1 MRPLM
6 LKLSAFG
13 PYADKTEIDFTKL
26 GTGGIYLITGDTGA
40 GKTTIFD
47 AITYALYGNPSGNNR
62 EVSMFR
68 SKYAQ
73 PDVPTQVELTF
84 DYYGKKYVVQRNPEY
99 ERANKRGEGT
109 TKQLAGAQFIY
120 PDGRVVTKIK
130 EVDQAVKDVM
140 GIDRN
145 QFCQI
150 AMIAQGDFLKLLLA
164 STKERM
170 EIFRHIFKTE
180 GFSRLQE
187 RLKKESGAVGEECT
201 FLRNSILQYMGG
213 IVCEEDLVYHP
224 LAEQA
229 KKGELTIEDT
239 LKLIEKLLEEEGA
252 KEKRLEEKRRKLQKE
267 LDEVKARIIKGK
279 EAVRAGK
286 ELEENERRYE
296 QLTLQSVQLEEG
308 YKEAKGQQEE
318 SKRDS
323 QTLGEIKAALAE
335 YDELERGNLQLV
347 RNQNFLQK
355 AKEELCKNEEEIKKL
370 EKELILFREEEKG
383 LQKAGEEKVRLEAEK
398 KKKEEQYQSLRTL
411 FYQIQE
417 AKQLQDTY
425 QKEVTVYKQKAEK
438 LEKTEADFRAKNKAY
453 LDAQAGILAE
463 NLKEGE
469 PCPVC
474 GAVDHPKP
482 APKSSY
488 VPNRQELEKLQEI
501 ITKENEEVKAASQ
514 KAGTVKGALEEKQ
527 KAVEVAKSLLM
538 GEESFEN
545 LSQAV
550 KEKALAIREEGQ
562 KIEKEIEKESQK
574 LQRREY
580 LQKIIPARE
589 KAIEEEKRKSLQLKE
604 ESGKRLGEN
613 ETLKERLIILKEKLL
628 YESKEKAQEV
638 IQQLMDNI
646 RRRQMQ
652 LEKKEREWNGCKEQ
666 LISLTSAKKEILKRL
681 EGRENIQLELEL
693 QQQRYLEEEQGRI
706 EKEEKRVHSA
716 IRANKEALH
725 HILQKS
731 EALQK
736 LEKKYSWVKNL
747 SNTANGT
754 LAGKE
759 KIMLET
765 YIQMNYF
772 DRIIARANVR
782 LMIMTE
788 GQYDLI
794 RSKEALTKQGQSGL
808 DLNVI
813 DHYNGSERSV
823 RSLSG
828 GEAFKASLALALG
841 LSDEIQSSCGGIKL
855 ETMFVDEGFGSLD
868 EDSLSQA
875 MKALSQLADN
885 HRLVGII
892 SHVGELKQKI
902 DKQIVVTKDKAGG
915 SRAQVVV

>member
-13 PYADKTEIDFTKL
+13 PYADQTEIDFTKL

-99 ERANKRGEGT
+99 ERANKRGGGT

-267 LDEVKARIIKGK
+267 LDEVKTRIIKGK

-335 YDELERGNLQLV
+335 YDELERGNLQLI

-383 LQKAGEEKVRLEAEK
+383 LQKAGEEKVRLVAEK

-474 GAVDHPKP
+474 GAVEHPKP

-514 KAGTVKGALEEKQ
+514 KAGTVKGALEEKK
-527 KAVEVAKSLLM
+527 KAVEAEKSLLM

-646 RRRQMQ
+646 GRRQVQ

-666 LISLTSAKKEILKRL
+666 LIALTSAKKEILKRL

>member
-438 LEKTEADFRAKNKAY
+438 LEKTEADFRVKNKAY

-736 LEKKYSWVKNL
+736 LEKKYSWVRNL

>member
-13 PYADKTEIDFTKL
+13 PYADQIEIDFTKL

-252 KEKRLEEKRRKLQKE
+252 KEKCLEEKRRKLQKE

-482 APKSSY
+482 APKSFY

-628 YESKEKAQEV
+628 YESKEKAQEA

-646 RRRQMQ
+646 GRRQMQ

>member
-239 LKLIEKLLEEEGA
+239 LKLIENLLEEEGA

-323 QTLGEIKAALAE
+323 QILGEIKAALAE

-438 LEKTEADFRAKNKAY
+438 LEKTEADFREKNKAY

-646 RRRQMQ
+646 GRRQMQ

>member
-13 PYADKTEIDFTKL
+13 PYADQTEIDFTKL

-252 KEKRLEEKRRKLQKE
+252 KEKCLEEKRRKLQKE
-267 LDEVKARIIKGK
+267 LDEVKTRIIKGK

-355 AKEELCKNEEEIKKL
+355 AKEELCKNKEEIKKL

-604 ESGKRLGEN
+604 ESDKRLGEN

-628 YESKEKAQEV
+628 YESKEKAQEA

-646 RRRQMQ
+646 GRRQMQ

-681 EGRENIQLELEL
+681 EGRENIQLEMEL

>member
-438 LEKTEADFRAKNKAY
+438 LEKTEADFRVKNKAY

-646 RRRQMQ
+646 GRRQMQ

-666 LISLTSAKKEILKRL
+666 LIALTSAKKEILKRL

-731 EALQK
+731 EVLQK

>member
-538 GEESFEN
+538 GEESFED

-666 LISLTSAKKEILKRL
+666 LIALTSAKKEILKRL

-693 QQQRYLEEEQGRI
+693 QQQRYLEEEQARI

-855 ETMFVDEGFGSLD
+855 ETMFVDEGFGSLG

>member
-13 PYADKTEIDFTKL
+13 PYADQTEIDFTKL

-213 IVCEEDLVYHP
+213 IVCEQDLVYHP

-296 QLTLQSVQLEEG
+296 QLTLQSVQLEKG

-318 SKRDS
+318 SKKDS
-323 QTLGEIKAALAE
+323 QILGEIKAALAE
-335 YDELERGNLQLV
+335 YDELERGNLQLI

-425 QKEVTVYKQKAEK
+425 QKEVIVYKQKAEK

-514 KAGTVKGALEEKQ
+514 KAGTVKGALEEKK
-527 KAVEVAKSLLM
+527 KAVEAEKSLLM

-545 LSQAV
+545 LFQAV

-613 ETLKERLIILKEKLL
+613 ETLKERLIILKGKLL
-628 YESKEKAQEV
+628 YESKEKAQEA

-646 RRRQMQ
+646 ERRQMQ
-652 LEKKEREWNGCKEQ
+652 LEKKEREWTGCKEQ
-666 LISLTSAKKEILKRL
+666 LIALTSAKKEILKRL

-693 QQQRYLEEEQGRI
+693 QRQMYLEEEQGRI

-736 LEKKYSWVKNL
+736 VEKKYSWVKNL

-788 GQYDLI
+788 GQYDLV

>member
-267 LDEVKARIIKGK
+267 LDEVKAKIIKGK

-323 QTLGEIKAALAE
+323 QILGEIKAALAE

-425 QKEVTVYKQKAEK
+425 QKEVTVYKQRAEK
-438 LEKTEADFRAKNKAY
+438 LEKTEADFRVKNKAY

-488 VPNRQELEKLQEI
+488 VPNRQELEKLQET

-646 RRRQMQ
+646 GRRQMQ

-666 LISLTSAKKEILKRL
+666 LIALTSAKKEILKRL
-681 EGRENIQLELEL
+681 EGRENIRLELEL

>member
-1 MRPLM
+1 MRPLI

-73 PDVPTQVELTF
+73 SDVPTQVELTF

-589 KAIEEEKRKSLQLKE
+589 KAIEEGKRKNLQLKE

-646 RRRQMQ
+646 GRRQMQ

-666 LISLTSAKKEILKRL
+666 LIALTSAKKEILKRL

>member
-438 LEKTEADFRAKNKAY
+438 LEKTEADFRVKNKAY

-646 RRRQMQ
+646 GRRQMQ

-666 LISLTSAKKEILKRL
+666 LIALTSAKKEILKRL

>member
-13 PYADKTEIDFTKL
+13 PYADQTEIDFTKL

-213 IVCEEDLVYHP
+213 IVCEEDMVYHP

-267 LDEVKARIIKGK
+267 LDEVKTRIIKGK

-335 YDELERGNLQLV
+335 YDELERGNLQLI

-514 KAGTVKGALEEKQ
+514 KAGTVKGALEEKK
-527 KAVEVAKSLLM
+527 KAVEAEKSLLM

-589 KAIEEEKRKSLQLKE
+589 KAMEEEKRKSLQLKE

-628 YESKEKAQEV
+628 YESKEKAQEA

-646 RRRQMQ
+646 GRRQMQ

-666 LISLTSAKKEILKRL
+666 LIALTSAKKEILKRL

-716 IRANKEALH
+716 IRANKEALQ

-736 LEKKYSWVKNL
+736 VEKKYSWVKNL

>member
-252 KEKRLEEKRRKLQKE
+252 KEKCLEEKRRKLQKE

-323 QTLGEIKAALAE
+323 QILGEIKAALAE

-355 AKEELCKNEEEIKKL
+355 AKEELCKNEGEIKKL

-438 LEKTEADFRAKNKAY
+438 LEKTEADFREKNKAY

-646 RRRQMQ
+646 GRRQIQ

-666 LISLTSAKKEILKRL
+666 LIALTSAKKEILKRL

>member
-239 LKLIEKLLEEEGA
+239 LKLIENLLEEEGA

-323 QTLGEIKAALAE
+323 QILGEIKAALAE

-438 LEKTEADFRAKNKAY
+438 LEKTEADFREKNKAY

-646 RRRQMQ
+646 GRRQMQ

-666 LISLTSAKKEILKRL
+666 LIALTSAKKEILKRL

>member
-13 PYADKTEIDFTKL
+13 PYADQTEIDFTKL

-267 LDEVKARIIKGK
+267 LDEVKTRIIKGK

-335 YDELERGNLQLV
+335 YDELERGNLQLI

-474 GAVDHPKP
+474 GAVDHPNP

-514 KAGTVKGALEEKQ
+514 KAGTVKGALEEKK
-527 KAVEVAKSLLM
+527 KAVEAEKSLLM

-628 YESKEKAQEV
+628 YESKEKAQEA

-646 RRRQMQ
+646 GRRQMQ

-666 LISLTSAKKEILKRL
+666 LIALTSAKKEILKRL

-716 IRANKEALH
+716 IRANKEALQ

-736 LEKKYSWVKNL
+736 VEKKYSWVKNL

>member
-538 GEESFEN
+538 GEESFED

-666 LISLTSAKKEILKRL
+666 LIALTSAKKEILKRL

-693 QQQRYLEEEQGRI
+693 QQQRYLEEEQARI

>member
-13 PYADKTEIDFTKL
+13 PYADQTEIDFTKL

-109 TKQLAGAQFIY
+109 TKQLAGAQFVY

-267 LDEVKARIIKGK
+267 LDEVKTRIIKGK

-335 YDELERGNLQLV
+335 YDELERGNLQLI

-514 KAGTVKGALEEKQ
+514 KAGTVKGALEEKK
-527 KAVEVAKSLLM
+527 KAVEAEKSLLM

-589 KAIEEEKRKSLQLKE
+589 KAMEEEKRKSLQLKE

-628 YESKEKAQEV
+628 YESKEKAQEA

-646 RRRQMQ
+646 GRRQMQ

-666 LISLTSAKKEILKRL
+666 LIALTSAKKEILKRL

-716 IRANKEALH
+716 IRANKEALQ

-736 LEKKYSWVKNL
+736 VEKKYSWVKNL

>member
-13 PYADKTEIDFTKL
+13 PYADQTEIDFTKL

-267 LDEVKARIIKGK
+267 LDEVKTRIIKGK

-335 YDELERGNLQLV
+335 YDELERGNLQLI

-383 LQKAGEEKVRLEAEK
+383 LQKAGEEKVRLVAEK

-514 KAGTVKGALEEKQ
+514 KAGTVKGALEEKK
-527 KAVEVAKSLLM
+527 KAVEAEKSLLM

-589 KAIEEEKRKSLQLKE
+589 KAMEEEKRKSLQLKE

-628 YESKEKAQEV
+628 YESKEKAQEA

-646 RRRQMQ
+646 GRRQIQ

-666 LISLTSAKKEILKRL
+666 LIALTSAKKEILKRL

-716 IRANKEALH
+716 IRANKEALQ

-736 LEKKYSWVKNL
+736 VEKKYSWVKNL

>member
-13 PYADKTEIDFTKL
+13 PYADQTEIDFTKL

-213 IVCEEDLVYHP
+213 IVCEEDMVYHP

-267 LDEVKARIIKGK
+267 LDEVKTRIIKGK

-318 SKRDS
+318 SKRGS

-335 YDELERGNLQLV
+335 YDELERGNLQLI

-383 LQKAGEEKVRLEAEK
+383 LQKAGEEKVRLVAEK

-514 KAGTVKGALEEKQ
+514 KAGTVKGALEEKK
-527 KAVEVAKSLLM
+527 KAVEAEKSLLM

-550 KEKALAIREEGQ
+550 KEKAMAIREEGQ

-628 YESKEKAQEV
+628 YESKEKAQEA

-646 RRRQMQ
+646 GRRQMQ

-666 LISLTSAKKEILKRL
+666 LIALTSAKKEILKRL

-716 IRANKEALH
+716 IRANKEALQ

-736 LEKKYSWVKNL
+736 VEKKYSWVKNL

>member
-355 AKEELCKNEEEIKKL
+355 AKEELCKNEEEINKL

-438 LEKTEADFRAKNKAY
+438 LEKTEADFRVKNKAY

-488 VPNRQELEKLQEI
+488 VPNRQELEKLQET

>member
-13 PYADKTEIDFTKL
+13 PYADQTEIDFTKL

-267 LDEVKARIIKGK
+267 LDEVKTRIIKGK

-335 YDELERGNLQLV
+335 YDELERGNLQLI

-514 KAGTVKGALEEKQ
+514 KAGTVKGALEEKK
-527 KAVEVAKSLLM
+527 KAVEAEKSLLM

-628 YESKEKAQEV
+628 YESKEKAQEA

-646 RRRQMQ
+646 GRRQMQ

-666 LISLTSAKKEILKRL
+666 LIALTSAKKEILKRL

-716 IRANKEALH
+716 IRANKEALQ

-736 LEKKYSWVKNL
+736 VEKKYSWVKNL

>member
-1 MRPLM
+1 M

-355 AKEELCKNEEEIKKL
+355 AKEELCKNEEEINKL

-438 LEKTEADFRAKNKAY
+438 LEKTEADFRVKNKAY

-488 VPNRQELEKLQEI
+488 VPNRQELEKLQET

>member
-13 PYADKTEIDFTKL
+13 PYADQTEIDFTKL

-213 IVCEEDLVYHP
+213 IVCEEDMVYHP

-252 KEKRLEEKRRKLQKE
+252 KEKCLEEKRRKLQKE

-355 AKEELCKNEEEIKKL
+355 AKEELCKNKEEIKKL

-628 YESKEKAQEV
+628 YESKEKAQEA

-646 RRRQMQ
+646 GRRQMQ

-681 EGRENIQLELEL
+681 EGRENIQLEMEL

>member
-239 LKLIEKLLEEEGA
+239 LNLIEKLLEEEGA

-438 LEKTEADFRAKNKAY
+438 LEKTEADFRVKNKAY

-474 GAVDHPKP
+474 GAVNHPKP

-652 LEKKEREWNGCKEQ
+652 LEKKESEWNGCKEQ

-693 QQQRYLEEEQGRI
+693 QKQRYLEEEQGRI

>member
-438 LEKTEADFRAKNKAY
+438 LEKTEADFRVKNKAY

>member
-323 QTLGEIKAALAE
+323 QILGEIKAALAE

-550 KEKALAIREEGQ
+550 KEKALVIREEGQ
-562 KIEKEIEKESQK
+562 KIEKEIQKESQK

-646 RRRQMQ
+646 GRRQMQ

>member
-355 AKEELCKNEEEIKKL
+355 AKEELFKNEEEIKKL

-438 LEKTEADFRAKNKAY
+438 LEKTEADFRVKNKAY

-646 RRRQMQ
+646 GRRQMQ

-666 LISLTSAKKEILKRL
+666 LIALTSAKKEILKRL

>member
-73 PDVPTQVELTF
+73 PDVPTQVELAF

-355 AKEELCKNEEEIKKL
+355 AKEELCKNEEEINKL

-438 LEKTEADFRAKNKAY
+438 LEKTEADFRVKNKAY

-488 VPNRQELEKLQEI
+488 VPNRQELEKLQET

-652 LEKKEREWNGCKEQ
+652 LEKK
-666 LISLTSAKKEILKRL
+666 
-681 EGRENIQLELEL
+681 
-693 QQQRYLEEEQGRI
+693 
-706 EKEEKRVHSA
+706 
-716 IRANKEALH
+716 
-725 HILQKS
+725 
-731 EALQK
+731 
-736 LEKKYSWVKNL
+736 
-747 SNTANGT
+747 
-754 LAGKE
+754 
-759 KIMLET
+759 
-765 YIQMNYF
+765 
-772 DRIIARANVR
+772 
-782 LMIMTE
+782 
-788 GQYDLI
+788 
-794 RSKEALTKQGQSGL
+794 
-808 DLNVI
+808 
-813 DHYNGSERSV
+813 
-823 RSLSG
+823 
-828 GEAFKASLALALG
+828 
-841 LSDEIQSSCGGIKL
+841 
-855 ETMFVDEGFGSLD
+855 
-868 EDSLSQA
+868 
-875 MKALSQLADN
+875 
-885 HRLVGII
+885 
-892 SHVGELKQKI
+892 
-902 DKQIVVTKDKAGG
+902 
-915 SRAQVVV
+915 

>member
-267 LDEVKARIIKGK
+267 LDEIKARIIKGK

-318 SKRDS
+318 SKKDS
-323 QTLGEIKAALAE
+323 QTLGEIKVALAE

-438 LEKTEADFRAKNKAY
+438 LEKTEADFRVKNKAY

-527 KAVEVAKSLLM
+527 KAVEVTKSLLM

-646 RRRQMQ
+646 GRRQMQ

>member
-13 PYADKTEIDFTKL
+13 PYADQTEIDFTKL

-267 LDEVKARIIKGK
+267 LDEVKTRIIKGK

-335 YDELERGNLQLV
+335 YDELERGNLQLI

-383 LQKAGEEKVRLEAEK
+383 LQKAGEEKVRLVAEK

-514 KAGTVKGALEEKQ
+514 KAGTVKGALEEKK
-527 KAVEVAKSLLM
+527 KAVEAEKSLLM

-628 YESKEKAQEV
+628 YESKEKAQEA

-646 RRRQMQ
+646 GRRQMQ

-666 LISLTSAKKEILKRL
+666 LIALTSAKKEILKRL

-716 IRANKEALH
+716 IRANKEALQ

-736 LEKKYSWVKNL
+736 VEKKYSWVKNL

>member
-13 PYADKTEIDFTKL
+13 PYADQTEIDFTKL

-267 LDEVKARIIKGK
+267 LDEVKTRIIKGK

-335 YDELERGNLQLV
+335 YDELERGNLQLI

-514 KAGTVKGALEEKQ
+514 KAGTVKGALEEKK
-527 KAVEVAKSLLM
+527 KAVEAEKSLLM

-589 KAIEEEKRKSLQLKE
+589 KAMEEEKRKSLQLKE

-628 YESKEKAQEV
+628 YESKEKAQEA

-646 RRRQMQ
+646 GRRQIQ

-666 LISLTSAKKEILKRL
+666 LIALTSAKKEILKRL

-716 IRANKEALH
+716 IRANKEALQ

-736 LEKKYSWVKNL
+736 VEKKYSWVKNL

>member
-13 PYADKTEIDFTKL
+13 PYADQTEIDFTKL

-73 PDVPTQVELTF
+73 PDVPTQVELIF

-180 GFSRLQE
+180 GFSKLQE

-252 KEKRLEEKRRKLQKE
+252 KEKCLEEKRRKLQKE
-267 LDEVKARIIKGK
+267 LDEVKTRIIKGK

-335 YDELERGNLQLV
+335 YDELERGNLQLI

-514 KAGTVKGALEEKQ
+514 KAGTVKGALEEKK
-527 KAVEVAKSLLM
+527 KAVEAEKSLLM

-589 KAIEEEKRKSLQLKE
+589 KTIEEEKRKSLQLKE

-628 YESKEKAQEV
+628 YESKEKAQEA

-646 RRRQMQ
+646 GRRQMQ

-666 LISLTSAKKEILKRL
+666 LIALTSAKKEILKRL

-716 IRANKEALH
+716 IRANKEALQ

-736 LEKKYSWVKNL
+736 VEKKYSWVKNL

>member
-267 LDEVKARIIKGK
+267 LDEVKAKIIKGK

-425 QKEVTVYKQKAEK
+425 QKEVTVYKQRAEK
-438 LEKTEADFRAKNKAY
+438 LEKTEADFRVKNKAY

-488 VPNRQELEKLQEI
+488 VPNRQELEKLQET

-646 RRRQMQ
+646 GRRQMQ

-666 LISLTSAKKEILKRL
+666 LIALTSAKKEILKRL
-681 EGRENIQLELEL
+681 EGRENIRLELEL

>member
-13 PYADKTEIDFTKL
+13 PYADQTEIDFTKL

-109 TKQLAGAQFIY
+109 TKQLAGAQFVY

-267 LDEVKARIIKGK
+267 LDEVKTRIIKGK

-335 YDELERGNLQLV
+335 YDELERGNLQLI

-514 KAGTVKGALEEKQ
+514 KAGTVKGALEEKK
-527 KAVEVAKSLLM
+527 KAVEAEKSLLM

-628 YESKEKAQEV
+628 YESKEKAQEA

-646 RRRQMQ
+646 GRRQMQ

-666 LISLTSAKKEILKRL
+666 LIALTSAKKEILKRL

-716 IRANKEALH
+716 IRANKEALQ

-736 LEKKYSWVKNL
+736 VEKKYSWVKNL

>member
-13 PYADKTEIDFTKL
+13 PYADQTEIDFTKL

-267 LDEVKARIIKGK
+267 LDEVKTRIIKGK

-318 SKRDS
+318 SKRGS

-335 YDELERGNLQLV
+335 YDELERGNLQLI

-383 LQKAGEEKVRLEAEK
+383 LQKAGEEKVRLVAEK

-514 KAGTVKGALEEKQ
+514 KAGTVKGALEEKK
-527 KAVEVAKSLLM
+527 KAVEAEKSLLM

-589 KAIEEEKRKSLQLKE
+589 KAMEEEKRKSLQLKE

-628 YESKEKAQEV
+628 YESKEKAQEA

-646 RRRQMQ
+646 GRRQMQ

-666 LISLTSAKKEILKRL
+666 LIALTSAKKEILKRL

-716 IRANKEALH
+716 IRANKEALQ

-736 LEKKYSWVKNL
+736 VEKKYSWVKNL

>member
-73 PDVPTQVELTF
+73 TDVPTQVELTF

-213 IVCEEDLVYHP
+213 IVCEEDLVYYP

-438 LEKTEADFRAKNKAY
+438 LEKTEADFRVKNKAY

-474 GAVDHPKP
+474 GAVDHPRP

-514 KAGTVKGALEEKQ
+514 KAGTVKGTLEEKQ

-646 RRRQMQ
+646 GRRQVQ

-666 LISLTSAKKEILKRL
+666 LIALTSAKKEILKRL

>member
-84 DYYGKKYVVQRNPEY
+84 DYYGQKYVVQRNPEY

-239 LKLIEKLLEEEGA
+239 LKLIENLLEEEGA

-323 QTLGEIKAALAE
+323 QILGEIKAALAE

-438 LEKTEADFRAKNKAY
+438 LEKTEADFRVKNKAY

-474 GAVDHPKP
+474 GAVNHPKP

-666 LISLTSAKKEILKRL
+666 LIALTSAKKEILKRL

>member
-252 KEKRLEEKRRKLQKE
+252 KEKCLEEKRRKLQKE

-323 QTLGEIKAALAE
+323 QILGEIKAALAE

-355 AKEELCKNEEEIKKL
+355 AKEELCKNEGEIKKL

-646 RRRQMQ
+646 GRRQIQ

-666 LISLTSAKKEILKRL
+666 LIALTSAKKEILKRL